1 MDRGVGGGGG
11 GGEAMVEDVIFKNF
25 LTIMVKNMDLQ
36 NFVDFPYKQ
45 MFSDLLNVLTCSN
58 LSSGTEQLV

>member
-1 MDRGVGGGGG
+1 MDRAMGGGGG

-36 NFVDFPYKQ
+36 NFVDFPY
-45 MFSDLLNVLTCSN
+45 
-58 LSSGTEQLV
+58 

>member
-11 GGEAMVEDVIFKNF
+11 GGEARVEDVIFKNF

-36 NFVDFPYKQ
+36 NFVDFPY
-45 MFSDLLNVLTCSN
+45 
-58 LSSGTEQLV
+58 